1 MVIVKSNIK
10 FIGLVYPLT
19 LILVTL
25 STFLIRTFGPIP
37 YIDPNNTWVSNP
49 DFALEEP
56 RDSFILL
63 SWWLISLIILLIFL
77 KVRIEK
83 VQKNI
88 ILVSG
93 VTVQFIG
100 IVLIYISS
108 AWSLDSR
115 NISDGL
121 ALWTG
126 VKPNFILYSAIFLI
140 IAFYLFL
147 NRQKLF
153 FGLLIKLVFLSI
165 FVYMIINVIQF
176 PLYLDDQNHFN
187 FVGNDLLIGVAGKTA
202 LHNYFPVYSNLL
214 SYLLNPVVNYFP
226 NFPVQITVYFLIFLQ
241 ILVILMSY
249 KLLKLVIPRSLFL
262 ISFVFFLIPLFATSA
277 TGKSPLSYFP
287 IHPLRIFLPLVCF
300 LAIFYIIFKNKSPN
314 RIFLFLVGFLMGIN
328 IINNLEFGATAS
340 LSILITLVIFYGINR
355 KMLYT
360 LLPIL
365 IGILSFIFLFYISN
379 LLAKTPVDFTSMF
392 IFMRLTLSGYYAI
405 AMDFMG
411 IHLII
416 VSLFISGFAIGTYF
430 LIKYR
435 NINSIQSRRY
445 FLLTLLSIWGLGS
458 LPYFSGRSLPS
469 TLIGGLAFHY
479 SFVFALLVPLLFTS
493 FKFLKSNLLSKLPLA
508 VTSLLSLS
516 VVFSGLFTVN
526 DPLVKFGQ
534 FKDFKS
540 ESWDYYSQKAQ
551 VLFYL
556 NDSEDKT
563 VKNLLNDNSLSQILL
578 LSNAYSSQLG
588 LPSELITNH
597 PWHLEVTPAYSSLQ
611 CQFPG
616 VNEYKYVLTT
626 QNVNDTLLKN
636 SDCLTVYDFDK
647 TIKLTEIESNL
658 VVMVK
663 K

>member
-1 MVIVKSNIK
+1 MAIVKSNIR

-77 KVRIEK
+77 KAPIGK

-100 IVLIYISS
+100 IIIIFISS
-108 AWSLDSR
+108 TWSLDSR

-140 IAFYLFL
+140 ITFYLFL

-187 FVGNDLLIGVAGKTA
+187 FVANDLLTGVAGKTA
-202 LHNYFPVYSNLL
+202 LYNYFPVYS
-214 SYLLNPVVNYFP
+214 
-226 NFPVQITVYFLIFLQ
+226 T
-241 ILVILMSY
+241 
-249 KLLKLVIPRSLFL
+249 
-262 ISFVFFLIPLFATSA
+262 
-277 TGKSPLSYFP
+277 
-287 IHPLRIFLPLVCF
+287 
-300 LAIFYIIFKNKSPN
+300 IFYVIFKNKSPN
-314 RIFLFLVGFLMGIN
+314 RVFLFLVGFLMGIN

-340 LSILITLVIFYGINR
+340 LSILMTLVIFYGINK

-365 IGILSFIFLFYISN
+365 IGILSFIFLFYIFN
-379 LLAKTPVDFTSMF
+379 LLAKTPVDFNSMF

-479 SFVFALLVPLLFTS
+479 AFVFALLVPLLFTS
-493 FKFLKSNLLSKLPLA
+493 FKFLKSNLLSKLPLV

-556 NDSEDKT
+556 NNSKDKT

-597 PWHLEVTPAYSSLQ
+597 PWHLEVTPAFSSLQ

-616 VNEYKYVLTT
+616 IDKYKYVLTT

-636 SDCLTVYDFDK
+636 DDCLTVYDFDK

-658 VVMVK
+658 VIMVK

>member
-1 MVIVKSNIK
+1 
-10 FIGLVYPLT
+10 
-19 LILVTL
+19 
-25 STFLIRTFGPIP
+25 
-37 YIDPNNTWVSNP
+37 
-49 DFALEEP
+49 
-56 RDSFILL
+56 
-63 SWWLISLIILLIFL
+63 
-77 KVRIEK
+77 
-83 VQKNI
+83 
-88 ILVSG
+88 
-93 VTVQFIG
+93 
-100 IVLIYISS
+100 
-108 AWSLDSR
+108 
-115 NISDGL
+115 
-121 ALWTG
+121 
-126 VKPNFILYSAIFLI
+126 
-140 IAFYLFL
+140 
-147 NRQKLF
+147 
-153 FGLLIKLVFLSI
+153 
-165 FVYMIINVIQF
+165 
-176 PLYLDDQNHFN
+176 
-187 FVGNDLLIGVAGKTA
+187 
-202 LHNYFPVYSNLL
+202 
-214 SYLLNPVVNYFP
+214 
-226 NFPVQITVYFLIFLQ
+226 
-241 ILVILMSY
+241 MSY
-249 KLLKLVIPRSLFL
+249 KLLKSVIPRSLFL
-262 ISFVFFLIPLFATSA
+262 ISFVFFLITLFATSA

-300 LAIFYIIFKNKSPN
+300 LAIFYIIFKKKSPN
-314 RIFLFLVGFLMGIN
+314 KILLFLVGFLMGIN

-340 LSILITLVIFYGINR
+340 LSILMTLVIFYGINK

-365 IGILSFIFLFYISN
+365 IGILSFIFLFYIFN

-430 LIKYR
+430 LINYR

-469 TLIGGLAFHY
+469 TIIGGLAFHY
-479 SFVFALLVPLLFTS
+479 AFVFALLVPLLFTS

-556 NDSEDKT
+556 NDSKDKT

-597 PWHLEVTPAYSSLQ
+597 PWHLEVTPAFSSLQ

-616 VNEYKYVLTT
+616 IDKYKYVLTT

-636 SDCLTVYDFDK
+636 ADCLTVYDFDK

-658 VVMVK
+658 VIMVK

>member
-1 MVIVKSNIK
+1 MAIVKSNTK

-25 STFLIRTFGPIP
+25 STYLIRTFGPIP
-37 YIDPNNTWVSNP
+37 YIDLNNTWVSIP
-49 DFALEEP
+49 EFALEEP
-56 RDSFILL
+56 RDLYILL
-63 SWWLISLIILLIFL
+63 SWWLISLIILFIFV
-77 KVRIEK
+77 KAPIEK
-83 VQKNI
+83 VQKSV
-88 ILVSG
+88 ILTSG
-93 VTVQFIG
+93 VAIQLIG
-100 IVLIYISS
+100 ILLIYTSS
-108 AWSLDSR
+108 TWSMDSR
-115 NISDGL
+115 NISGSL

-126 VKPNFILYSAIFLI
+126 VKPSFILYSAIFLSI
-140 IAFYLFL
+140 TLYLL
-147 NRQKLF
+147 KNRQIIF
-153 FGLLIKLVFLSI
+153 FKLLIKAIFLAF
-165 FVYMIINVIQF
+165 FVYMIINIIQF
-176 PLYLDDQNHFN
+176 PLFLDDQNHFN
-187 FVGNDLLIGVAGKTA
+187 FVANDLLIGSADKTS

-214 SYLLNPVVNYFP
+214 SYLLNPLVNYFP
-226 NFPVQITVYFLIFLQ
+226 NFPVQITVYFLILLQ
-241 ILVILMSY
+241 ILIILMSY
-249 KLLKLVIPRSLFL
+249 RLLKSVMPKNILL
-262 ISFVFFLIPLFATSA
+262 IAFVFLLIPLFATA
-277 TGKSPLSYFP
+277 DTGKSPLSYFP
-287 IHPLRIFLPLVCF
+287 IHPLRIFLPVVCF
-300 LAIFYIIFKNKSPN
+300 LAIFYTIFKNKSPN
-314 RIFLFLVGFLMGIN
+314 KSSLLLVGFLMGIN
-328 IINNLEFGATAS
+328 VINNLEFGATAS
-340 LSILITLVIFYGINR
+340 LSILITLVIFYGVNK
-355 KMLYT
+355 KMFYI

-365 IGILSFIFLFYISN
+365 IGMTTFISLFYIFN
-379 LLAKTPVDFTSMF
+379 LLTKTPIDLGSMF

-435 NINSIQSRRY
+435 NTNSLQSRRY

-469 TLIGGLAFHY
+469 TIIGGLAFHY
-479 SFVFALLVPLLFTS
+479 AFVFALLIPLLFTS

>member
-1 MVIVKSNIK
+1 MALVKSNIK
-10 FIGLVYPLT
+10 FIGFVYPLT

-37 YIDPNNTWVSNP
+37 YIYPNNTWVSNP

-108 AWSLDSR
+108 TWSLDSR

-126 VKPNFILYSAIFLI
+126 VKPNFILHSAIFLI
-140 IAFYLFL
+140 ITFYLFL

-153 FGLLIKLVFLSI
+153 FELLIKLVFLSI

-287 IHPLRIFLPLVCF
+287 IHPLRIFLPLVC
-300 LAIFYIIFKNKSPN
+300 
-314 RIFLFLVGFLMGIN
+314 
-328 IINNLEFGATAS
+328 
-340 LSILITLVIFYGINR
+340 
-355 KMLYT
+355 
-360 LLPIL
+360 
-365 IGILSFIFLFYISN
+365 
-379 LLAKTPVDFTSMF
+379 
-392 IFMRLTLSGYYAI
+392 
-405 AMDFMG
+405 
-411 IHLII
+411 
-416 VSLFISGFAIGTYF
+416 
-430 LIKYR
+430 
-435 NINSIQSRRY
+435 
-445 FLLTLLSIWGLGS
+445 
-458 LPYFSGRSLPS
+458 
-469 TLIGGLAFHY
+469 
-479 SFVFALLVPLLFTS
+479 
-493 FKFLKSNLLSKLPLA
+493 
-508 VTSLLSLS
+508 
-516 VVFSGLFTVN
+516 
-526 DPLVKFGQ
+526 
-534 FKDFKS
+534 
-540 ESWDYYSQKAQ
+540 
-551 VLFYL
+551 
-556 NDSEDKT
+556 
-563 VKNLLNDNSLSQILL
+563 
-578 LSNAYSSQLG
+578 
-588 LPSELITNH
+588 
-597 PWHLEVTPAYSSLQ
+597 
-611 CQFPG
+611 
-616 VNEYKYVLTT
+616 
-626 QNVNDTLLKN
+626 
-636 SDCLTVYDFDK
+636 
-647 TIKLTEIESNL
+647 
-658 VVMVK
+658 
-663 K
+663 